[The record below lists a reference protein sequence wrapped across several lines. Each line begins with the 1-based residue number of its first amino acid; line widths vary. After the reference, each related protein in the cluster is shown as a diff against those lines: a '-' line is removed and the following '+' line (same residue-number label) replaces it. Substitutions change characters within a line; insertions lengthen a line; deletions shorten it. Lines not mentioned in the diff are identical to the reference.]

1 MTKNRDSINVKGI
14 EVNLF
19 SEGNNGDYISITGIS
34 KYKNQDNP
42 NELIRNWMRSRSTL
56 EYLGVWE
63 QLNNP
68 KFNNSEFTEILNQ
81 TGSNT
86 FVMSPTKWIKST
98 NAIGI
103 ISQAGRYGGT
113 YAQSDIAF
121 EFATWISAE
130 FKLYLIKDYQ
140 QLKSSES
147 SHLNLEWDIKR
158 TFSKINYKL
167 HTDAIK
173 ENLIPSELTSA
184 QTRFQYANEADRL
197 NMSLFGLTAKQWKNK
212 YLEKKGNIRDNA
224 TITQLT
230 VLANL
235 ESMNAELIKD
245 GMNAQERTKKLN
257 LMAREQMETLIKNKI
272 DERISRNN
280 NKLN

>member
-1 MTKNRDSINVKGI
+1 
-14 EVNLF
+14 
-19 SEGNNGDYISITGIS
+19 
-34 KYKNQDNP
+34 
-42 NELIRNWMRSRSTL
+42 
-56 EYLGVWE
+56 
-63 QLNNP
+63 
-68 KFNNSEFTEILNQ
+68 
-81 TGSNT
+81 
-86 FVMSPTKWIKST
+86 
-98 NAIGI
+98 
-103 ISQAGRYGGT
+103 
-113 YAQSDIAF
+113 
-121 EFATWISAE
+121 
-130 FKLYLIKDYQ
+130 
-140 QLKSSES
+140 
-147 SHLNLEWDIKR
+147 
-158 TFSKINYKL
+158 L